1 MKGRTAMSW
10 EGIQDWRIQETILRF
25 QMIAPLLEEGIDK
38 AKRNQLYRDI
48 AEQNGLSPRT
58 IRRYEEAYLEGGTEG
73 LIPMERPSKGPK
85 PLPENFGENLRS
97 SIELRSELP
106 DRSVAMIIKTLELEG
121 KATPGEIKRSTLQR
135 HLQDAGYG
143 KHQLQQH
150 QKAKQSSAR
159 RFCMPHRMMMLQA
172 DIKEIRGI
180 QFVEQ
185 EENTAGI
192 GLFRHLCG

>member
-1 MKGRTAMSW
+1 MSW

-121 KATPGEIKRSTLQR
+121 KATPGK
-135 HLQDAGYG
+135 
-143 KHQLQQH
+143 
-150 QKAKQSSAR
+150 SSGQP
-159 RFCMPHRMMMLQA
+159 C
-172 DIKEIRGI
+172 RGI
-180 QFVEQ
+180 FRMPGTG
-185 EENTAGI
+185 NTSCNSIRKRNRVLPDGSACLTG
-192 GLFRHLCG
+192 